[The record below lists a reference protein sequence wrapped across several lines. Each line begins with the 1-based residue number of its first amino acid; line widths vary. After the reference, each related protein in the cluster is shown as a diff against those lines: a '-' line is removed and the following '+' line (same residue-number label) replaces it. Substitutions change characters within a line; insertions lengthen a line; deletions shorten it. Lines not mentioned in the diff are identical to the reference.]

1 MMFWI
6 GLLIG
11 ACVGTIFCV
20 GFGAWWKYTH
30 YRTPEEEAR
39 DIEEEARHWSGAT
52 KDDYCG

>member
-1 MMFWI
+1 MFWL

-11 ACVGTIFCV
+11 ACVGTIFGV
-20 GFGAWWKYTH
+20 GFGAWWKATH

-39 DIEEEARHWSGAT
+39 DIEEEARHWSGTT